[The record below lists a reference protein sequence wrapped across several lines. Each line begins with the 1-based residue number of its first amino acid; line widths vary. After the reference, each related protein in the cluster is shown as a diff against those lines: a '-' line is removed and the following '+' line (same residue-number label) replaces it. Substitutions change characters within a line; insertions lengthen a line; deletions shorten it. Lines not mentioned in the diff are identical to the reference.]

1 MALSTHVK
9 ADVLLVIVTLLA
21 AVSWIFSKEAI
32 GLMPP
37 LLFMACRFLIAGAL
51 LAALGWRELSILRAP
66 QWLRSIRVGLVFAVG
81 MSCWIMG
88 LESGVHVGEGAFLTS
103 LGVVLVPVM
112 AWLIFD
118 EAAPRSTWV
127 SLPIACAGLALLF
140 LQHELS
146 VAQGQLWFIVAAVI
160 FALFFIL
167 NTRASNSQ
175 NRADKSGRITH
186 KEKVPPLALTA
197 IVLTTVGVVTCLLS
211 LLLEPWL
218 PAWEA
223 RSYAMVG
230 WVLASA
236 VIGSSMRFL
245 LQTYAQSLSNHSH
258 GVVIMV
264 IEPVWTALLAAAWLG
279 ETMTGLQL
287 LGCSL
292 ILMALLIS
300 RAGPVGH
307 RLWRA
312 VIRPGTPG

>member
-1 MALSTHVK
+1 MALSAQVK
-9 ADVLLVIVTLLA
+9 ADGLLLITTLLA
-21 AVSWIFSKEAI
+21 AVSWMFSVEAI
-32 GLMPP
+32 ALMPP
-37 LLFMACRFLIAGAL
+37 LLFMACRFLIAGLL
-51 LAALGWRELSILRAP
+51 LAAFGWHELRQLQAQ
-66 QWLRSIRVGLVFAVG
+66 QWRRGVRVGLVFAIG

-88 LESGVHVGEGAFLTS
+88 LQSGVHVGEGAFLTS

-118 EAAPRSTWV
+118 EAAPRSTWI

-146 VAQGQLWFIVAAVI
+146 VAQGQLWVIVAAVI

-175 NRADKSGRITH
+175 AQTEKAKH
-186 KEKVPPLALTA
+186 KKRVPPLALTA
-197 IVLTTVGVVTCLLS
+197 IVLTTVGMVTCLFS
-211 LLLEPWL
+211 AMLEPWL
-218 PAWEA
+218 PTWEA
-223 RSYAMVG
+223 RSGAMLG

-236 VIGSSMRFL
+236 VIGSAMRFL
-245 LQTYAQSLSNHSH
+245 VQTYAQSLSNHSH

-264 IEPVWTALLAAAWLG
+264 IEPVWTALLAMAWLG
-279 ETMTGLQL
+279 ETMTAWQL
-287 LGCSL
+287 VGCGL

>member
-1 MALSTHVK
+1 
-9 ADVLLVIVTLLA
+9 
-21 AVSWIFSKEAI
+21 
-32 GLMPP
+32 
-37 LLFMACRFLIAGAL
+37 
-51 LAALGWRELSILRAP
+51 
-66 QWLRSIRVGLVFAVG
+66 
-81 MSCWIMG
+81 
-88 LESGVHVGEGAFLTS
+88 
-103 LGVVLVPVM
+103 M

-118 EAAPRSTWV
+118 EAAPRSTWI

-175 NRADKSGRITH
+175 AQTEKAKH
-186 KEKVPPLALTA
+186 KKRVPPLALTA
-197 IVLTTVGVVTCLLS
+197 IVLTTVGMVTCLFS
-211 LLLEPWL
+211 AMLEPWL
-218 PAWEA
+218 PTWEA
-223 RSYAMVG
+223 RSGAMLG

-236 VIGSSMRFL
+236 VIGSAMRFL
-245 LQTYAQSLSNHSH
+245 VQTYAQSLSNHSH

-264 IEPVWTALLAAAWLG
+264 IEPVWTALLAMAWLG
-279 ETMTGLQL
+279 ETMTAWQL
-287 LGCSL
+287 VGCGL

>member
-1 MALSTHVK
+1 MALSAQVK
-9 ADVLLVIVTLLA
+9 ADGLLLITTLLA
-21 AVSWIFSKEAI
+21 AVSWMFSVEAI
-32 GLMPP
+32 ALMPP
-37 LLFMACRFLIAGAL
+37 LLFMACRFLIAGLL
-51 LAALGWRELSILRAP
+51 LAAFGWHELRQLQAQ
-66 QWLRSIRVGLVFAVG
+66 QWRRGVRVGLVFAIG

-88 LESGVHVGEGAFLTS
+88 LQSGVHVGEGAFLTS

-118 EAAPRSTWV
+118 EAAPRSTWI
-127 SLPIACAGLALLF
+127 SLPIACVGLALLF

-175 NRADKSGRITH
+175 AQTEKAKH
-186 KEKVPPLALTA
+186 KKRVPPLALTA
-197 IVLTTVGVVTCLLS
+197 IVLTTVGMVTCLFS
-211 LLLEPWL
+211 AMLEPWL
-218 PAWEA
+218 PTWEA
-223 RSYAMVG
+223 RSGAMLG

-236 VIGSSMRFL
+236 VIGSAMRFL
-245 LQTYAQSLSNHSH
+245 VQTYAQSLSNHSH

-264 IEPVWTALLAAAWLG
+264 IEPVWTALLAMAWLG
-279 ETMTGLQL
+279 ETMTAWQL
-287 LGCSL
+287 VGCGL

>member
-1 MALSTHVK
+1 MALSAQVK
-9 ADVLLVIVTLLA
+9 ADGLLVVVTLLA
-21 AVSWIFSKEAI
+21 AVSWMFSKEAI
-32 GLMPP
+32 ALMPP
-37 LLFMACRFLIAGAL
+37 LLFMACRFLIAGLL
-51 LAALGWRELSILRAP
+51 LAALGWHELRHLQAQ
-66 QWLRSIRVGLVFAVG
+66 QWLRGVRVGLVFAAG

-118 EAAPRSTWV
+118 ETAPRSTWV
-127 SLPIACAGLALLF
+127 SLPIASAGLALLF

-175 NRADKSGRITH
+175 AQTEKSKS

-211 LLLEPWL
+211 ALLEPWQ
-218 PAWEA
+218 ATWEL
-223 RSYAMVG
+223 RSGAMLG

-264 IEPVWTALLAAAWLG
+264 VEPVWTALLAAAWLG
-279 ETMTGLQL
+279 ETMTGWQL
-287 LGCSL
+287 VGCSL

-312 VIRPGTPG
+312 VIRPGTPA

>member
-1 MALSTHVK
+1 MALSAQVK
-9 ADVLLVIVTLLA
+9 ADGLLLITTLLA
-21 AVSWIFSKEAI
+21 AVSWMFSVEAI
-32 GLMPP
+32 ALMPP
-37 LLFMACRFLIAGAL
+37 LLFMACRFLLAGLL
-51 LAALGWRELSILRAP
+51 LAAFGWHELRHLQAQ
-66 QWLRSIRVGLVFAVG
+66 QWLRGVRAGLVFAIG

-88 LESGVHVGEGAFLTS
+88 LQSGVHVGEGAFLTS

-175 NRADKSGRITH
+175 AQTDKAKH

-197 IVLTTVGVVTCLLS
+197 IVLTTVGVVTCVLS
-211 LLLEPWL
+211 AMLEPWL
-218 PAWEA
+218 PTWEA
-223 RSYAMVG
+223 RSGAMVG

-236 VIGSSMRFL
+236 VIGSAMRFL
-245 LQTYAQSLSNHSH
+245 VQTYAQSLSNHSH

-264 IEPVWTALLAAAWLG
+264 IEPVWTALLAMAWLG
-279 ETMTGLQL
+279 ETMTAWQL
-287 LGCSL
+287 VGCSL

>member
-1 MALSTHVK
+1 MAIAAQLK
-9 ADVLLVIVTLLA
+9 ADVLLVVVTLLA
-21 AVSWIFSKEAI
+21 AVSWMFSKEAI
-32 GLMPP
+32 ALMPP
-37 LLFMACRFLIAGAL
+37 LLFMACRFLIAGLL
-51 LAALGWRELSILRAP
+51 LAALGWRELQRLHRA
-66 QWLRSIRVGLVFAVG
+66 QWRRGARVGLVFAAG

-118 EAAPRSTWV
+118 EATPRSTWV
-127 SLPIACAGLALLF
+127 SLPIASAGLALLF

-167 NTRASNSQ
+167 NTRASNTVASTETSK
-175 NRADKSGRITH
+175 A

-197 IVLTTVGVVTCLLS
+197 IVLTTVGVVTTGLS
-211 LLLEPWL
+211 ALTEPWL
-218 PAWEA
+218 PTWES
-223 RSYAMVG
+223 RSGAMIG

-245 LQTYAQSLSNHSH
+245 VQTYAQSLSNHSH

-279 ETMTGLQL
+279 ETMSGWQL
-287 LGCSL
+287 VGCSL

>member
-1 MALSTHVK
+1 MALSAQVK
-9 ADVLLVIVTLLA
+9 ADGLLLITTLLA
-21 AVSWIFSKEAI
+21 AVSWMFSVEAI
-32 GLMPP
+32 ALMPP
-37 LLFMACRFLIAGAL
+37 LLFMACRFLIAGLL
-51 LAALGWRELSILRAP
+51 LAAFGWHELRQLQAQ
-66 QWLRSIRVGLVFAVG
+66 QWLRGLRVGLVFAIG

-88 LESGVHVGEGAFLTS
+88 LQSGVHVGEGAFLTS

-118 EAAPRSTWV
+118 EAAPRSTWI

-175 NRADKSGRITH
+175 AQTEKAKH
-186 KEKVPPLALTA
+186 KKRVPPLALTA
-197 IVLTTVGVVTCLLS
+197 IVLTTVGMVTCLFS
-211 LLLEPWL
+211 AMLEPWL
-218 PAWEA
+218 PTWEA
-223 RSYAMVG
+223 RSGAMLG

-236 VIGSSMRFL
+236 VIGSAMRFL
-245 LQTYAQSLSNHSH
+245 VQTYAQSLSNHSH

-264 IEPVWTALLAAAWLG
+264 IEPVWTALLAMAWLG
-279 ETMTGLQL
+279 ETMTAWQL
-287 LGCSL
+287 VGCGL

>member
-1 MALSTHVK
+1 MALSAQVK
-9 ADVLLVIVTLLA
+9 ADGLLLITTLLA
-21 AVSWIFSKEAI
+21 AVSWMFSVEAI
-32 GLMPP
+32 ALMPP
-37 LLFMACRFLIAGAL
+37 LLFMACRFLIAGLL
-51 LAALGWRELSILRAP
+51 LAAFGWHELRQLQAQ
-66 QWLRSIRVGLVFAVG
+66 QWRRGVRVGLVFAIG

-88 LESGVHVGEGAFLTS
+88 LQSGVHVGEGAFLTS

-118 EAAPRSTWV
+118 EAAPRSTWI

-175 NRADKSGRITH
+175 AQTEKAKH
-186 KEKVPPLALTA
+186 KKRVPPLALTA
-197 IVLTTVGVVTCLLS
+197 IVLTTVGMVTCLFS
-211 LLLEPWL
+211 AMLEPWL
-218 PAWEA
+218 PTWEA
-223 RSYAMVG
+223 RSGAMLG

-236 VIGSSMRFL
+236 VIGSAMRFL
-245 LQTYAQSLSNHSH
+245 VQTYAQSLSNHSH

-264 IEPVWTALLAAAWLG
+264 IEPVWTALLAMAWLG
-279 ETMTGLQL
+279 ETMTAWQL
-287 LGCSL
+287 VGCGL